1 MRPVPASATTRRL
14 SDLARIERAP
24 SPVVSVYLDTR
35 WTDEHQRDR
44 ARIFLKNELRRAR
57 AAGGARGTPADLDWV
72 EAQGQSLIDGP
83 RASDAPGVALF
94 ACAAVG
100 LREVVRV
107 RAPFSETFVVGDAP
121 YLRPLAAVT
130 EAAPST
136 LVAFV
141 DGTSARL
148 IAVDADGA
156 GEEVSLESEVP
167 GHHRQGG
174 WALLAQS
181 RYQRHILDHRGRH
194 FEAVAEALA
203 ELAQAHADAGIV
215 IAGET
220 RTIAA
225 FRRALPGALA
235 ARIAGS
241 VPASRHESAAAIVA
255 RATELSRRR
264 EGEHEAEDVDAVLTE
279 AAKGGPAVAGLEG
292 TLEAV
297 RRGAAHRCYVLATFR
312 ESGRACTQCEGLQ
325 PGDGERCRVC
335 GGPTRPIDLGEAIV
349 TRVLGAGGGIETVAR
364 HAGLERAGGVAAA
377 LRYPL

>member
-1 MRPVPASATTRRL
+1 MKPAPASGTTRRL
-14 SDLARIERAP
+14 NDLARIEGAP

-57 AAGGARGTPADLDWV
+57 AAGGALGAPADLDWV

-107 RAPFSETFVVGDAP
+107 RAPFSEAFVVGDGP
-121 YLRPLAAVT
+121 YLRPLAAVA

-136 LVAFV
+136 VVAFV

-148 IAVDADGA
+148 IAVGADGA
-156 GEEVSLESEVP
+156 AEEVSLESEVP
-167 GHHRQGG
+167 GHHRRGG

-203 ELAQAHADAGIV
+203 EIAQADAGAGIV
-215 IAGET
+215 IAGEA

-225 FRRALPGALA
+225 FRRALAGPLA
-235 ARIAGS
+235 ARIVGT
-241 VPASRHESAAAIVA
+241 VPAARHESAAAIVA

-264 EGEHEAEDVDAVLTE
+264 DDAHEAAEVDAVLTE
-279 AAKGGPAVAGLEG
+279 AAKGGRAVAGLEG

-297 RRGAAHRCYVLATFR
+297 RRGAAHRCYVLATFC
-312 ESGRACTQCEGLQ
+312 EPGRACTQCEGLQ

-335 GGPTRPIDLGEAIV
+335 GGRTRPVDLGEAIV
-349 TRVLGAGGGIETVAR
+349 TRVLGAGGSVETVGH
-364 HAGLERAGGVAAA
+364 HAGLERASGVAAA